1 MSNKVNHSKSL
12 RAGKQVFCRRQ
23 KHHLRSN
30 SKRFLVTAVWI
41 KCFKFWQGI
50 ISSFQARC
58 TYVQDDPGS
67 CLSWAC
73 HWISSEENAVFY
85 LSVRLVGACLVKV
98 WQQRRLGVVL
108 GIYANTN
115 NVIGSPFQANQE
127 LVKYGGMC
135 NASTQWAVAHFHQR
149 KSFCLNFAIFSLA
162 FVCHSLPSSWQ
173 KSSLETQETCNS
185 FSLFLTTLPRRIFPV
200 H

>member
-1 MSNKVNHSKSL
+1 MILFGWIWNTVIL
-12 RAGKQVFCRRQ
+12 Q
-23 KHHLRSN
+23 KAFWHDSPFLRSS
-30 SKRFLVTAVWI
+30 SKRFLVIAA
-41 KCFKFWQGI
+41 FMMMLMAAQMFQFLSD
-50 ISSFQARC
+50 SSSASWNEDRRC

-115 NVIGSPFQANQE
+115 NVIGSPSQANQQSLLNMGE
-127 LVKYGGMC
+127 GMC
-135 NASTQWAVAHFHQR
+135 TVGCCCCCNSFFTTTNGNHFVVE
-149 KSFCLNFAIFSLA
+149 KSDEFCCLFSLA
-162 FVCHSLPSSWQ
+162 FVCQWNTKVTHDKNL
-173 KSSLETQETCNS
+173 
-185 FSLFLTTLPRRIFPV
+185 V
-200 H
+200 

>member
-1 MSNKVNHSKSL
+1 MIL
-12 RAGKQVFCRRQ
+12 Q
-23 KHHLRSN
+23 KAFWHDSPFLRSS
-30 SKRFLVTAVWI
+30 SKRFLVIAV
-41 KCFKFWQGI
+41 FMMMLMAAQMFQFLSD
-50 ISSFQARC
+50 SSSASWNEDRRC

-115 NVIGSPFQANQE
+115 NVIGSPSQANQHSLLNMGE
-127 LVKYGGMC
+127 GMC
-135 NASTQWAVAHFHQR
+135 TLGYCCCNSFFTTTNGNHFVVE
-149 KSFCLNFAIFSLA
+149 KSDEFCCLFSLA
-162 FVCHSLPSSWQ
+162 FVCQWNTKVTHDKNL
-173 KSSLETQETCNS
+173 
-185 FSLFLTTLPRRIFPV
+185 V
-200 H
+200 

>member
-12 RAGKQVFCRRQ
+12 HCAGKQVFCRRQ

-115 NVIGSPFQANQE
+115 NVIGSPSQANQHSLLNMGE
-127 LVKYGGMC
+127 GMC
-135 NASTQWAVAHFHQR
+135 TLGCCCCNSFFTTTNGNHFVVE
-149 KSFCLNFAIFSLA
+149 KSDEFCCLFSLA
-162 FVCHSLPSSWQ
+162 FVCQWNTKVTHDKNL
-173 KSSLETQETCNS
+173 
-185 FSLFLTTLPRRIFPV
+185 V
-200 H
+200 